1 MPSTRTSCPTRCH
14 GPICAASSRCGPGRA
29 WSATTWRPRPYLSC
43 RGCGRC
49 ERALFACASTR
60 WGRVRSTTST
70 RPTWTACCPSP
81 STPSAGSSNATP
93 VPLSVSKHPLV
104 ADSLRGLRDSTTQP
118 DEFRALARNVI
129 TMLLYEATA
138 DLPVKHGKVRTPL
151 AEADAIEVE
160 TEVVAI
166 PVLRAGLGLLA
177 PVLELLPR
185 VSVGYIGLERDETTA
200 VARIYYNKLP
210 HLRGKIPL
218 LLDPMLATGGSAAQA
233 LDLIKAAGGRNTRMI
248 CIVAA
253 PEGVRVLQERHPEV
267 DIYTAALDERLND
280 RAYIVPGLGDFGDRL
295 FGTG

>member
-1 MPSTRTSCPTRCH
+1 
-14 GPICAASSRCGPGRA
+14 
-29 WSATTWRPRPYLSC
+29 
-43 RGCGRC
+43 
-49 ERALFACASTR
+49 
-60 WGRVRSTTST
+60 
-70 RPTWTACCPSP
+70 
-81 STPSAGSSNATP
+81 

-118 DEFRALARNVI
+118 DEFRALARNVM

-138 DLPVKHGKVRTPL
+138 DLPVKRSKVQTPL
-151 AEADAIEVE
+151 AEADAIEIE
-160 TEVVAI
+160 AEVVAI

-177 PVLELLPR
+177 PVMELLPR
-185 VSVGYIGLERDETTA
+185 VSVGYIGLERDEQTA

-210 HLRGKIPL
+210 RLKGKIPL

-233 LDLIKAAGGRNTRMI
+233 LDLIKEAGGRDARMI

-253 PEGVRVLQERHPEV
+253 PEGVKVLEERHPEV